1 MLLAEPDNPGQSAF
15 VFQPLALQD
24 ATSGK
29 ANLKL
34 GLAATLVHTIG

>member
-1 MLLAEPDNPGQSAF
+1 
-15 VFQPLALQD
+15 VFQTLALQD